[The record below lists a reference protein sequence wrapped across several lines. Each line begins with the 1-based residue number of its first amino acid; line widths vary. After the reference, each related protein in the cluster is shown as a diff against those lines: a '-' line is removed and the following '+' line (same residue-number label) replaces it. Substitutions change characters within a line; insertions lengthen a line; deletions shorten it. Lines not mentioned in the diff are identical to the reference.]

1 MVVVDRSI
9 GTSWSRLRWR
19 SLRYAM
25 AFIGPALAWWAFHST
40 GATCWYLPIFGFVLV
55 PLVELFLP
63 PSKDT
68 LSTAEEQ
75 AALADPVHDLLL
87 YLFVPLQWISLYF
100 FLVGSDD
107 PALSRSDVV
116 GRVFTMGF
124 MCGVYGINVA
134 HELGHRNKRWER
146 DLARTLLLS
155 SLYMHFIIEHN
166 RGHHRRVASPE
177 DPASARFGEAIYAFW
192 VRSIVFGFVSAWRI
206 EAERLHKAGKPPYGL
221 ANEMIRSLVM
231 EGGLLFGISMLFGT
245 GALIAFVAAA
255 IIGILLLETVNYI
268 EHYGLGRVVNDRG
281 TYGRVQHVHSWNS
294 DHLIGRLMLFE
305 LTRHSDHH
313 YMASRKYQILRSGP
327 EAPQLPTGYPGM
339 MLLSLCPPLWF
350 RVVDPMVRRLAE
362 RHPTIT
368 FARAPQKGIPA

>member
-1 MVVVDRSI
+1 MAEMEPSI

-25 AFIGPALAWWAFHST
+25 AFLGPALAWWAFRST
-40 GATCWYLPIFGFVLV
+40 GWGCWCLPIFGFVLV
-55 PLVELFLP
+55 PLIELFLP

-68 LSTAEEQ
+68 LSSAEEQ
-75 AALADPVHDLLL
+75 AALADPIHDLLL
-87 YLFVPLQWISLYF
+87 YLFVPLQWLSLYF
-100 FLVGSDD
+100 FLSSIDD
-107 PALSRSDVV
+107 TGLSRVDVI

-134 HELGHRNKRWER
+134 HELGHRTKRWER

-177 DPASARFGEAIYAFW
+177 DPASARFGEAIYPFW
-192 VRSIVFGFVSAWRI
+192 LRSIVFGFISAWRI
-206 EAERLHKAGKPPYGL
+206 EIERLTKAGEPRLGPG
-221 ANEMIRSLVM
+221 NEMIRILVI
-231 EGGLLFGISMLFGT
+231 EGVLLFLVFWIFGT
-245 GALIAFVAAA
+245 SALMAFVAAA
-255 IIGILLLETVNYI
+255 LIGILLLETVNYI
-268 EHYGLGRVVNDRG
+268 EHYGLGRPMNDRG

-362 RHPTIT
+362 RHPTLT

>member
-1 MVVVDRSI
+1 M
-9 GTSWSRLRWR
+9 
-19 SLRYAM
+19 RYAL
-25 AFIGPALAWWAFHST
+25 AFIGPALAWWSFCST
-40 GATCWYLPIFGFVLV
+40 GWTCWSLPVFGFVLV
-55 PLVELFLP
+55 PLVELIIP
-63 PSKDT
+63 PSKDQ
-68 LSTAEEQ
+68 LSSAEEQ
-75 AALADPVHDLLL
+75 VALADPVHDILL
-87 YLFVPLQWISLYF
+87 YLFVPLQWITLFF
-100 FLVGSDD
+100 FLFGIDD
-107 PALSRSDVV
+107 PALSRSDVI
-116 GRVFTMGF
+116 GRVLTMGF

-134 HELGHRNKRWER
+134 HELGHRTARWER

-177 DPASARFGEAIYAFW
+177 DPASARFGETIYSFW
-192 VRSIVFGFVSAWRI
+192 VRSIVFGFISAWRI
-206 EAERLHKAGKPPYGL
+206 EAERLRKAGIPPYGR
-221 ANEMIRSLVM
+221 ANEMIRSLVI
-231 EGGLLFGISMLFGT
+231 EGMLLFGVLWTFGPFH
-245 GALIAFVAAA
+245 LLAFMAAA
-255 IIGILLLETVNYI
+255 TIGILLLETVNYI
-268 EHYGLGRVVNDRG
+268 EHYGLGRTVNERG

-350 RVVDPMVRRLAE
+350 RIVDPLVQRLAE
-362 RHPTIT
+362 RHPTLT